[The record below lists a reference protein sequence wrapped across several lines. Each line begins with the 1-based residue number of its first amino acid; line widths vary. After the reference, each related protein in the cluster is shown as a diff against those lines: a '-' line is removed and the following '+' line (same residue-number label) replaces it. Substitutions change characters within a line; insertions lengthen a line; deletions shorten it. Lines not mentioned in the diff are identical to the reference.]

1 MADDQ
6 QALLERLR
14 EAGVSETAI
23 EDAARTNRYATL
35 AVEVALGGHG
45 AHSLT
50 AVAREAHLSP
60 AYVRELFQAIGRP
73 IPPHGTHHFTDEDI
87 ELARIVRF
95 LVDSKLPRREII
107 EVARVVGQGTA
118 QIAEA
123 LRHFV
128 GNALLEPGDSEPALG
143 LRYAEAAD
151 ELAPVIPTLLN
162 LTLRAHLRESIR
174 RELITEA
181 ERRDGELAET
191 RDMAVAFADLAGYTK
206 LGNYLEAP
214 ELGSI
219 AGRFAALAAA
229 SIRRPVRIVK
239 TIGDGV
245 MFASSEVAPL
255 VATLAD
261 LRKRA
266 AEADPPLPPVRIG
279 AAYGP
284 ATARGGD
291 WFGATVNLASRLTGS
306 AKPAQLLVTQAIVER
321 DGDGVW
327 KRKRKL
333 RLKGVD
339 GRVRV
344 FSYDGEAAAAD

>member
-1 MADDQ
+1 VADDE
-6 QALLERLR
+6 QALLDRLR
-14 EAGVSETAI
+14 AAGVSETAI

-45 AHSLT
+45 AHSLS
-50 AVAREAHLSP
+50 AVAREAHLS
-60 AYVRELFQAIGRP
+60 ADYVRELFQALGRP
-73 IPPHGTHHFTDEDI
+73 VPPHGKRSFTDEDV

-95 LVDSKLPRREII
+95 LLDAGLPRREII
-107 EVARVVGQGTA
+107 DVARVIGQGTA

-151 ELAPVIPTLLN
+151 QLAPVIPTLLN
-162 LTLRAHLRESIR
+162 LTLRAHLRESTR
-174 RELITEA
+174 GELITEA

-191 RDMAVAFADLAGYTK
+191 REMAIAFADLAGYTE
-206 LGNYLEAP
+206 LGNRLEAS

-219 AGRFAALAAA
+219 AGRFAALAGAA
-229 SIRRPVRIVK
+229 IRPPVRIVK

-245 MFASSEVAPL
+245 MFASPEVVPL

-261 LRKRA
+261 LCKRA
-266 AEADPPLPPVRIG
+266 AEADPPLPRVRIG
-279 AAYGP
+279 ADYGP

-291 WFGATVNLASRLTGS
+291 WFGATVNLASRITGS
-306 AKPAQLLVTQAIVER
+306 AKPGQVMVTEAVMER
-321 DGDGVW
+321 DGISAW

-344 FSYDGEAAAAD
+344 FSLART